1 MLRLHCE
8 MMHASFERLDADHC
22 VYVRKTHLGH
32 SMIGVHI
39 DDMAAAASNGAEMAS
54 LIRDLQ
60 KVLDLI
66 DMGDVK
72 WFLGME
78 ITCDRTT
85 RTMTLSQTAYIN
97 TIA

>member
-1 MLRLHCE
+1 
-8 MMHASFERLDADHC
+8 
-22 VYVRKTHLGH
+22 
-32 SMIGVHI
+32 MIGVYV

-54 LIRDLQ
+54 LIHDLQ

-78 ITCDRTT
+78 IMC
-85 RTMTLSQTAYIN
+85 
-97 TIA
+97 